1 MRSFKA
7 FRLLMILCVFFCF
20 KTFGQKEKDT
30 IKVLFIGNSFTYFY
44 NLPQVLSAMSEFSKT
59 THIETR
65 HSLVGGSTLEDHF
78 YQTKNTKSI
87 EILNT
92 QSFDYVV
99 MNHHSLAAID
109 GADTFL
115 ETSKQM
121 IDLIR
126 SKNATPVFIMTWG
139 YKSNPLMIK
148 TISKAYNE
156 MASRFDVDVVPCGL
170 LFSQVRQWRPDL
182 NLFDDDK
189 HPSKFGTYLNAL
201 ALFKYFT
208 KEKTTVIPNRLF
220 TNDSNNEKLYLLF
233 LNNEESNFLKDL
245 VEQYDF
251 LNQLK

>member
-1 MRSFKA
+1 
-7 FRLLMILCVFFCF
+7 
-20 KTFGQKEKDT
+20 
-30 IKVLFIGNSFTYFY
+30 
-44 NLPQVLSAMSEFSKT
+44 
-59 THIETR
+59 
-65 HSLVGGSTLEDHF
+65 
-78 YQTKNTKSI
+78 
-87 EILNT
+87 
-92 QSFDYVV
+92 

-126 SKNATPVFIMTWG
+126 SKNGTPVFIMTWG

-189 HPSKFGTYLNAL
+189 LPSKFGTYLNAL

-251 LNQLK
+251 LN